1 MAFKFYE
8 MGTEAQRPQAKI
20 RDWMKDKVMEL
31 VTVDTLERVIDEC
44 IASGRYAI
52 DLETTGLDNR
62 VFDGRTKDH
71 IVGVCLS
78 PDGKHGYYAP
88 VRHKKGTEHNLPV
101 TKMEKELRRLVAS
114 ESIAVFHNGKFDQE
128 FLQFAG
134 GEPIGLWD
142 DPKKWEDTLI
152 LAWLR
157 NTRDKKKGLKWLSK
171 QELGYEMIELKE
183 LFPPDYKGPMDFSL
197 LDPSEEAVVF
207 YGASDAICTYC
218 LFDILMPQ
226 VIAPGGDKRKGQAV
240 IYNLEKMTVPAT
252 RWLER
257 CRVMIDQNKV
267 AELMQLGQQEYLDCL
282 SEVYDFC
289 SEALGRNIEPGWF
302 QVFRK
307 KVVVEDVDHNIN
319 EQIDEARLEAKR
331 EMLDALDA
339 KGHFIKIEK
348 EIEGEKKLFPEK
360 YDILSRPQLGP
371 LFEELEIPD
380 LHRTEKSKQVQTTQ
394 SEIDR
399 LNDMYGSKY
408 PFLPKIKRMG
418 ELQKALGTYLISLR
432 NDVGPDGTL
441 KVNYQQLGTDT
452 GRYTTPSSKRP
463 EEDGG
468 TKFPMHG
475 TPATYD
481 KKRPQCLLRVREAI
495 VPREGK
501 ILGAL
506 DFGGVELRIATNLS
520 GEPKWLKEFFRC
532 SSCGQEF
539 DSGDGEITPEAPPAY
554 CPRCGDDRIGDLHT
568 LTGVA
573 FFGESQVGTKNWKML
588 RGQAKSSN
596 FALAYGGGPGALVRA
611 AGIPEQDAA
620 RHHRTFSGTYIGL
633 KGWWDSVKA
642 FGRRHGYVL
651 TALGRQ
657 YPIPDI
663 QLPTSHKECP
673 DPRQREFNR
682 KFKAKA
688 ERNATNGPIQGCLH
702 PDVRIPTSEG
712 MLTVKELWDLQEN
725 GDLHTFKVW
734 TGKTWEDGRALYSGW
749 KDLVTTEFDSG
760 QTIKTSPEHLFRVY
774 HKGSFKWIP
783 QAELTPDMWVATNAS
798 PVQGLDPVAYSYDS
812 HTFEQ
817 DGKTYEHR
825 HFPGNRK
832 QFAFEGN
839 QSLLW
844 EFLGSVYGD
853 GSISADSF
861 ILHIG
866 ESPEHMG
873 EEWKGAQEIAETLV
887 VQLNERLG
895 VEAIA
900 RLNRRQDGDSRRPT
914 WQVKIHNKSFREFC
928 RDALGVEDQTTHT
941 KRFPKAIWRES
952 FENRAAFLRGYFTA
966 DGCINNACAIDVRS
980 VNDGLLADTH
990 QLLRTLGIR
999 STLRIGSHRVSVKDR
1014 LAFRKYIGF
1023 LRDYKQIRLA
1033 EMAPN
1038 AYFDQ
1043 WHKCP
1048 ADLVERVGHCVR
1060 ESSLWEDLTKGEKA
1074 AVFRLMAGSG
1084 SKTQTLRYLN
1094 RVPDG
1099 EVPEAL
1105 RTALAYDYESVV
1117 DVEHAAAQVEMY
1129 DIEVFDDKHAFVA
1142 DGFIVHN
1149 TSADLTKLAMAL
1161 IYREVKKREWFEKVY
1176 MIITIHD
1183 ELVFEIDKDIVAE
1196 ALEIFQE
1203 VMTRNK
1209 TVMRLKWRVPLTTD
1223 CEIGFDWTVPWDTKD
1238 FKFRRVRRDG
1248 VQVNEKGEPTSKV
1261 WPPDLVAIFGA
1272 RYGYHDEAPPEGQE
1286 PPQTAADAAL
1296 DAIAADLPSASE
1308 TLPLAAARAPLA
1320 PSLGKGEHYDYHL
1333 RRWGVGVAEQLAQV
1347 IVKCRGRGTHP
1358 LRVFSPTGD
1367 NALWDNA
1374 SIMVSPIEFETVA
1387 KIHGI

>member
-8 MGTEAQRPQAKI
+8 MGIEAQRPVAKK
-20 RDWMKDKVMEL
+20 RDWMNEKTMEL
-31 VTVDTLERVIDEC
+31 VTVDTLERVINEC
-44 IASGRYAI
+44 IASGRYGL

-62 VFDGRTKDH
+62 VFDGRTKDQ

-78 PDGKHGYYAP
+78 PDGKTGYYAP
-88 VRHKKGTEHNLPV
+88 LRHKKGTEHNISV
-101 TKMEKELRRLVAS
+101 SKMEKQLRRLVAS

-171 QELGYEMIELKE
+171 SELGYEMIELKE
-183 LFPPDYKGPMDFSL
+183 LFPPDYKGPLDFSL
-197 LDPSEEAVVF
+197 LDPSEESVVL

-252 RWLER
+252 RWMER
-257 CRVMIDQNKV
+257 CRVMVDQKKV
-267 AELMQLGQQEYLDCL
+267 AELMQLGQQEYFDCL
-282 SEVYDFC
+282 AEVYDFC
-289 SEALGRNIEPGWF
+289 NEALGRNVEPGWF

-307 KVVVEDVDHNIN
+307 KKVIEDVDHNIN

-339 KGHFIKIEK
+339 KGHYIKVEK
-348 EIEGEKKLFPEK
+348 EIEGEPVLFPEK

-441 KVNYQQLGTDT
+441 KINYQQLGTDT
-452 GRYTTPSSKRP
+452 GRYTTPSSKHP

-481 KKRPQCLLRVREAI
+481 KSRPQCLLRIREAI
-495 VPREGK
+495 IPRPGK
-501 ILGAL
+501 VLGAL

-539 DSGDGEITPEAPPAY
+539 DTGDGETTPEAPPAY

-573 FFGESQVGTKNWKML
+573 FFGESSVGTKDWKML

-596 FALAYGGGPGALVRA
+596 FALAYGGGPSALMRST
-611 AGIPEQDAA
+611 GCSETDAA
-620 RHHRTFSGTYIGL
+620 RHHRTFNGTYVIL

-673 DPRQREFNR
+673 DPRQREMNR

-688 ERNATNGPIQGCLH
+688 ERNATNGPIQG
-702 PDVRIPTSEG
+702 S
-712 MLTVKELWDLQEN
+712 
-725 GDLHTFKVW
+725 
-734 TGKTWEDGRALYSGW
+734 
-749 KDLVTTEFDSG
+749 
-760 QTIKTSPEHLFRVY
+760 
-774 HKGSFKWIP
+774 
-783 QAELTPDMWVATNAS
+783 
-798 PVQGLDPVAYSYDS
+798 
-812 HTFEQ
+812 
-817 DGKTYEHR
+817 
-825 HFPGNRK
+825 
-832 QFAFEGN
+832 
-839 QSLLW
+839 
-844 EFLGSVYGD
+844 
-853 GSISADSF
+853 
-861 ILHIG
+861 
-866 ESPEHMG
+866 
-873 EEWKGAQEIAETLV
+873 
-887 VQLNERLG
+887 
-895 VEAIA
+895 
-900 RLNRRQDGDSRRPT
+900 
-914 WQVKIHNKSFREFC
+914 
-928 RDALGVEDQTTHT
+928 
-941 KRFPKAIWRES
+941 
-952 FENRAAFLRGYFTA
+952 
-966 DGCINNACAIDVRS
+966 
-980 VNDGLLADTH
+980 
-990 QLLRTLGIR
+990 
-999 STLRIGSHRVSVKDR
+999 
-1014 LAFRKYIGF
+1014 
-1023 LRDYKQIRLA
+1023 
-1033 EMAPN
+1033 
-1038 AYFDQ
+1038 
-1043 WHKCP
+1043 
-1048 ADLVERVGHCVR
+1048 
-1060 ESSLWEDLTKGEKA
+1060 
-1074 AVFRLMAGSG
+1074 
-1084 SKTQTLRYLN
+1084 
-1094 RVPDG
+1094 
-1099 EVPEAL
+1099 
-1105 RTALAYDYESVV
+1105 
-1117 DVEHAAAQVEMY
+1117 
-1129 DIEVFDDKHAFVA
+1129 
-1142 DGFIVHN
+1142 
-1149 TSADLTKLAMAL
+1149 SADLTKLAMAL
-1161 IYREVKKREWFEKVY
+1161 IYREVKKRNWFEKVY
-1176 MIITIHD
+1176 LTITIHD
-1183 ELVFEIDKDIVAE
+1183 ELVFEIDRDILAE
-1196 ALEIFQE
+1196 ALELFQE

-1209 TVMRLKWRVPLTTD
+1209 TVMRLKWKVPLTTD

-1248 VQVNEKGEPTSKV
+1248 VQVNEKGEPTKKV

-1272 RYGYHDEAPPEGQE
+1272 RYGYHDEVAPERPEAT
-1286 PPQTAADAAL
+1286 QTAADVAL
-1296 DAIAADLPSASE
+1296 DAITAETPSASE
-1308 TLPLAAARAPLA
+1308 APQWPAATAPQTLQMGR
-1320 PSLGKGEHYDYHL
+1320 GEPYEYHL
-1333 RRWGVGVAEQLAQV
+1333 RKWGVGVAEQLAQV

-1358 LRVFSPTGD
+1358 LRVFSPTGE

-1374 SIMVSPIEFETVA
+1374 AIMVSPIEFETVA